1 MLSKIDACIV
11 ILLSFAT
18 DVKLPSIDITG
29 KNPSNLCGLCPD
41 ECKKKGNYSGYS
53 GAFKCMNDDVGVV
66 AFVKHTTV
74 LENVEQAQASNYQY
88 LCKDGSRGGM
98 Y

>member
-1 MLSKIDACIV
+1 M
-11 ILLSFAT
+11 LSFAT
-18 DVKLPSIDITG
+18 DVKLPSIDTTG
-29 KNPSNLCGLCPD
+29 KNPSNLCELCPD
-41 ECKKKGNYSGYS
+41 ECKNAGIYSGYS